1 MKIRLSGNKIHWGS
15 MSSRLLLPLIIVMFS
30 GLSSESVSA
39 ELMVL
44 YPEVKGPFSKV
55 FEDISMGAKER
66 FNGNTSLLALDE
78 KDSSLTP
85 LDAKKPDVVLVLGK
99 RSLDILNAADNH
111 VPLVLG
117 AVNDSSFAYPG
128 ILMIPDPEVVLERLL
143 MLAPSVKRVHV
154 VQKAKGEDIQ
164 LKGASE
170 YLAKRGVQLVIDQA
184 TDLRDAA
191 SLYARILD
199 NANSTDAVW
208 ILQDGS
214 YVNSAIFSL
223 LLDVAWSKNLVVF
236 SSNPL
241 HVKHGA
247 LFAVYPDNKKMGASL
262 GEIANQVVRKKAES
276 SMRPLRDVL
285 VAVNERTGNHLG
297 ISLSNDVRGK
307 VDLILPAR

>member
-1 MKIRLSGNKIHWGS
+1 MKTRFSGSKIHWGS
-15 MSSRLLLPLIIVMFS
+15 MSSRLLLPFIIVMFS

-44 YPEVKGPFSKV
+44 YPDVKGPFSKV

-66 FNGNTSLLALDE
+66 FNGNTTLLALDE
-78 KDSSLTP
+78 KDNALTP

-117 AVNDSSFAYPG
+117 AVNDSHFAYPG
-128 ILMIPDPEVVLERLL
+128 ILMIPDPEVVLDRLL
-143 MLAPSVKRVHV
+143 MLAPRVKRVHV
-154 VQKAKGEDIQ
+154 VQKNKGEDIQ
-164 LKGASE
+164 IKGASE
-170 YLAKRGVQLVIDQA
+170 YLAKRGVQLIIDHA
-184 TDLRDAA
+184 VDIRDAA

-199 NANSTDAVW
+199 NANSSDAVW

-236 SSNPL
+236 SSNPI

-262 GEIANQVVRKKAES
+262 GEIANQVVRKEAES